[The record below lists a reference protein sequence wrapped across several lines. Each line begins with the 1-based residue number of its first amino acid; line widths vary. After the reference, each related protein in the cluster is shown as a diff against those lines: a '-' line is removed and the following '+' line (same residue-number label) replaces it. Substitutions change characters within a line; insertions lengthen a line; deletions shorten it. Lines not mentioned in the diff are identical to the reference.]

1 MNGNDF
7 RRIALGMDGAV
18 ERSHMNHPDF
28 RVNGRI
34 FATLDHDETRG
45 MVKLSPEEQAQ
56 FVRAYPEIFVPA
68 AGAWGR
74 QGCTLVAVADVDENV
89 LGESVTLAWQ
99 AAVRASVA
107 KTPKTQRATPS
118 KRRAIVRKRSRP
130 ARSSRRSKARR

>member
-18 ERSHMNHPDF
+18 EGSHMDHPDF

-34 FATLDHDETRG
+34 FATLDHDESSG
-45 MVKLSPEEQAQ
+45 MVRLSPDEQAE
-56 FVRAYPEIFVPA
+56 FMEASPRNFVPA

-74 QGCTLVAVADVDENV
+74 QGCTLVAIANVNENV
-89 LGESVTLAWQ
+89 LGEAVTLAWQ

-107 KTPKTQRATPS
+107 KTPRTRRPKAS
-118 KRRAIVRKRSRP
+118 KRRAVRKK
-130 ARSSRRSKARR
+130 RSSSARAPRRSKAKR

>member
-18 ERSHMNHPDF
+18 EGSHMNHPDF

-34 FATLDHDETRG
+34 FATLDHDEASG
-45 MVKLSPEEQAQ
+45 MVKLSPHEQRQ
-56 FVRAYPEIFVPA
+56 FMQAYPDIFVPA

-74 QGCTLVAVADVDENV
+74 QGCTLVAVADADENV
-89 LGESVTLAWQ
+89 LGEAVTLAWQ

-107 KTPKTQRATPS
+107 KTPKTRRPRPS
-118 KRRAIVRKRSRP
+118 KRRALARKRSRP

>member
-18 ERSHMNHPDF
+18 ESSHMNHPDF

-34 FATLDHDETRG
+34 FATLDHDETTG
-45 MVKLSPEEQAQ
+45 MVKLSPDEQAQ
-56 FVRAYPEIFVPA
+56 FMREHPDTFVPA

-74 QGCTLVAVADVDENV
+74 QGCTLVTVADADENV
-89 LGESVTLAWQ
+89 LGAAVTLAWQ

-107 KTPKTQRATPS
+107 KTPKTRRPRPS
-118 KRRAIVRKRSRP
+118 KRRVIARKRSRP

>member
-18 ERSHMNHPDF
+18 EGSHMHHPDF

-34 FATLDHDETRG
+34 FATLDHEETTC
-45 MVKLSPEEQAQ
+45 MVRLSPEEQAE
-56 FVRAYPEIFVPA
+56 FMRGNPRVFVPA

-74 QGCTLVAVADVDENV
+74 QGCTLVTIADVDENV
-89 LGESVTLAWQ
+89 LGEATTLAWQ

-107 KTPKTQRATPS
+107 RTPRTRRPKAS
-118 KRRAIVRKRSRP
+118 KRRVVAKKRSRS
-130 ARSSRRSKARR
+130 ARPSRLSKAKR